1 MTTMTNEVKEVL
13 TRVAGIAFKMGADG
27 VDKYMAS
34 VKMDAI
40 IDELMKGVEVKSAA
54 PKAELTTA
62 DMMDKIAQNP
72 DRFIRGIT
80 ILDRYPRVE
89 DRDAFTIIKTEPVDK
104 YTENVHGVIFETYS
118 DGTPKCIYVTGNK
131 NPSGTF
137 VCSKKYF
144 QVEIPTWVR
153 S

>member
-1 MTTMTNEVKEVL
+1 MNNEVKEVL
-13 TRVAGIAFKMGADG
+13 TRVAAVAYKMGADG

-34 VKMDAI
+34 VRMDAI
-40 IDELMKGVEVKSAA
+40 IDELMKGVEVKAS

-62 DMMDKIAQNP
+62 DMMDKIAQDP
-72 DRFIRGIT
+72 DRFIRGVT

-104 YTENVHGVIFETYS
+104 YTERVYGVIFETYS

-131 NPSGTF
+131 NPSGKY
-137 VCSKKYF
+137 VCSKTYS
-144 QVEIPTWVR
+144 QVEIPSWVR